1 MTYRARAIRLT
12 AAGVVAALLF
22 TTGVNEAA
30 RADASVSSDL
40 AQAVKVQGA
49 DAPRANNAV
58 SMPTRAGDPIALSTK
73 AGRVTMSLPGADA
86 TQSTKTSRTF
96 TNAHSSV
103 TAQSLS
109 DGFRAL
115 VHLDGPDA
123 ATEHDF
129 TFGGVIASVKI
140 IDGGGAV
147 LLDGHSRVVGAV
159 DAPWA
164 RDAAGANIQTR
175 FVAHGRTLTQIVD
188 HRGAAYPVVAD
199 PKVYPVPF
207 KGVYIKF
214 SKKETKW
221 VAKHKS
227 DVTATSAVCGL
238 IPNAFAVAA
247 CGYLDH
253 KQKAHI
259 NKVFHKA
266 AYKNKKYKCVRMRFA
281 PVLIS
286 TKAVTC

>member
-1 MTYRARAIRLT
+1 MT
-12 AAGVVAALLF
+12 AAGVVVALLV

-30 RADASVSSDL
+30 RAGAGVSSDL
-40 AQAVKVQGA
+40 AQAVKAQGA
-49 DAPRANNAV
+49 DAPQANSAV
-58 SMPTRAGDPIALSTK
+58 TMPTRAGDPIALSTK

-96 TNAHSSV
+96 TSADSSV

-115 VHLDGPDA
+115 MHLDGPGA

-129 TFGGVIASVKI
+129 TFGGQVASVKV
-140 IDGGGAV
+140 IDGSGAV
-147 LLDGHSRVVGAV
+147 LLDRHSRVVGAV

-164 RDAAGANIQTR
+164 RDAAGANVRTR

-188 HRGAAYPVVAD
+188 HQGAAYPVVAD

-207 KGVYIKF
+207 RGVYIKF

-221 VAKHKS
+221 VAKHKT
-227 DVTATSAVCGL
+227 DVTATSAVCAL
-238 IPNAFAVAA
+238 IPNAFAAVI
-247 CGYLDH
+247 CGYVDA

-266 AYKNKKYKCVRMRFA
+266 AYKNKKYKCVRMQFN